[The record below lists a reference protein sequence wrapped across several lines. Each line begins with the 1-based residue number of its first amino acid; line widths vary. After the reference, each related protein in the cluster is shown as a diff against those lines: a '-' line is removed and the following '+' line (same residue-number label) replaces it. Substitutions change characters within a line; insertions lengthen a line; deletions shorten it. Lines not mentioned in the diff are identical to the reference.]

1 MQPLRVSGAW
11 HAEARRRR
19 PRPHGRWE
27 PVGADPLWSEKVAQN
42 CTSGSSGAAQ
52 GTQEH
57 TCTACELA
65 CKGEQHSG
73 RGSWFLV
80 LREITVIFSLFTVFF
95 VGLAIREGCGELQVP
110 AWTNSLPK

>member
-1 MQPLRVSGAW
+1 MQALRLSGAG

-19 PRPHGRWE
+19 PRPHGLWE
-27 PVGADPLWSEKVAQN
+27 PVGADPLWSKKVAQK
-42 CTSGSSGAAQ
+42 CTSGSSGAAPGRQ
-52 GTQEH
+52 GH

-80 LREITVIFSLFTVFF
+80 LREITVVFAKLRCF
-95 VGLAIREGCGELQVP
+95 FYNWVP
-110 AWTNSLPK
+110 DFF